1 MQAAV
6 QSGFLPREENVF
18 ALFCAIGRAVRLLAA
33 QEDALTLFCI
43 SGRAVR
49 LLAAQEDAL
58 TLSYTSGRAARSA
71 IGKDRIKKER
81 SIYNWVN

>member
-1 MQAAV
+1 MQAAA
-6 QSGFLPREENVF
+6 QSGFLPREEN
-18 ALFCAIGRAVRLLAA
+18 
-33 QEDALTLFCI
+33 ALTLFCI

-49 LLAAQEDAL
+49 LLTQEDLPA
-58 TLSYTSGRAARSA
+58 LSYTSGRAARSA